1 MANSGPATDTA
12 RDDVGSAASDN
23 SAAAAAVG

>member
-1 MANSGPATDTA
+1 MAISGPATDTA

-23 SAAAAAVG
+23 SAAATVG